1 MKCQAHGK
9 IFVTF
14 QRSFTA
20 VFCLGI
26 FIIIIINNTLII
38 SSPLMGLNRDYIK
51 QIQIK
56 EQDAL
61 VKNPNQQEGGE
72 PVGYGQGFELGTRT
86 TKEQIQLAVRAG
98 LELGGPPYY
107 KSSALTT
114 RASCLCILGLSHY
127 KSCVS
132 EVLTHLSPIIQ
143 VRDGLMS

>member
-1 MKCQAHGK
+1 MKCQAQGK

-38 SSPLMGLNRDYIK
+38 SSPLMGLFRDYIK

-72 PVGYGQGFELGTRT
+72 PVGYFTRVAKDLNSGLG
-86 TKEQIQLAVRAG
+86 LPVRAG
-98 LELGGPPYY
+98 LELGGPSYY